1 MPSNMSPYQQRQYID
16 ARNYSN
22 HMNQMNHE
30 QAARMRH
37 FQAVNQAAA
46 AAAMNQANYG
56 QPQPR
61 MPMQNAM
68 ATPPPPSQSPAAQ
81 MSHVAIKAPI
91 NMHPNFN
98 ININLRSASP
108 ALPAMMAN
116 DVTPVKKEMNDRHLR
131 QALSAA
137 NVPSVSPLSS
147 MMSLTREV
155 RIDTVETTKPLF
167 RKIRPLSNVG
177 HVDNRKIMMSLKS
190 GLLAETT
197 WAFDVLNVLSHN
209 GAFKLTTC
217 PSLLT
222 NLLDYYKCFLNS
234 IFDDLFD
241 ANTENDFKLIKTVKS
256 VAPAAVEEN
265 SDHAPDMCKEEFES
279 LIRKDE
285 KVYLLDSTN
294 YTFKSRSGLPV
305 QVKNEPRAYSSTGL
319 PLVNEITIVEDT
331 GDFKFFQDVNGLP
344 TNHIVTNM
352 DPIKE
357 LINFA
362 PKSRAEKSKSV
373 LLNGDAE
380 AAVQKNGNGTAVAS
394 AASEGSS
401 DSRRCKRKLEWDT
414 EAELYRVNT
423 NTALCPRRESIEML
437 IKRCHCLSTI
447 IRNFSFLQD
456 NAIIMARYTSLQLVL
471 ARLLAFSHEHYE
483 KKNFARILKDQ
494 QNKSREKENQE
505 AAEIFTDH
513 CFDSLHLIRMNT
525 LVCLSNMSEYLDLA
539 SYPDKI
545 ILPLLDGLLH
555 WGVCPSG
562 YARDTH
568 PPDNLS
574 YQLLA
579 LETIAKLSMKV
590 SNIDLF
596 LATPPFSRIEEFYKV
611 LVGLLNRDEEQVLRE
626 LSIVILSNFAAADV
640 LSARIILH
648 QDYSI
653 YNLIMFIEQ
662 YDYTKKAQLYNRFA
676 GFMEPFTITY
686 MLKQAATTMRTLA
699 TECDRQDLHLIKK
712 FEDRIVDLTTSHVL
726 DSEVSQVL
734 ADLIFILANSEK
746 SK

>member
-1 MPSNMSPYQQRQYID
+1 MPSNMSPYPQRHYID
-16 ARNYSN
+16 ARNYGN
-22 HMNQMNHE
+22 QMNQMNHE
-30 QAARMRH
+30 QAARMRQ
-37 FQAVNQAAA
+37 FQAANQAA
-46 AAAMNQANYG
+46 MNSTNYG
-56 QPQPR
+56 QSQPR
-61 MPMQNAM
+61 LPMQNAM

-81 MSHVAIKAPI
+81 MSQVTIKAPVS
-91 NMHPNFN
+91 MHPNFN
-98 ININLRSASP
+98 INIHMRSASP
-108 ALPAMMAN
+108 LPVPPAMMVN
-116 DVTPVKKEMNDRHLR
+116 DVTPIRKELNDRHLR

-137 NVPSVSPLSS
+137 NVPAVSPIPS
-147 MMSLTREV
+147 MITMSKEV
-155 RIDTVETTKPLF
+155 RLDTVETTRPLF
-167 RKIRPLSNVG
+167 KKIRPLSNIG

-241 ANTENDFKLIKTVKS
+241 SEMANDCIQIKPLNTVVENDS
-256 VAPAAVEEN
+256 
-265 SDHAPDMCKEEFES
+265 PDMCKEEFDT

-305 QVKNEPRAYSSTGL
+305 QVKNEPRANSSTGL
-319 PLVNEITIVEDT
+319 PLVNDITIVEDT
-331 GDFKFFQDVNGLP
+331 GDFKFFKDVNGLP

-352 DPIKE
+352 DPIRE
-357 LINFA
+357 LRNSSA
-362 PKSRAEKSKSV
+362 DKSKFH
-373 LLNGDAE
+373 LNGDAV
-380 AAVQKNGNGTAVAS
+380 VQENGNGN
-394 AASEGSS
+394 ASEEVSK
-401 DSRRCKRKLEWDT
+401 RCKRKLEWDS
-414 EAELYRVNT
+414 EAELYRVST
-423 NTALCPRRESIEML
+423 NTTLCPRRESLELLM
-437 IKRCHCLSTI
+437 KRCHCLSTI

-456 NAIIMARYTSLQLVL
+456 NAIMMARYSALLLVL

-483 KKNFARILKDQ
+483 KKSFSRILREVEE
-494 QNKSREKENQE
+494 KSQEKENKE
-505 AAEIFTDH
+505 AVEIFTD
-513 CFDSLHLIRMNT
+513 FSFESLHLIRMNT
-525 LVCLSNMSEYLDLA
+525 FVCISNMSEYLDLA

-545 ILPLLDGLLH
+545 ILPMLDSMLH
-555 WGVCPSG
+555 WAVCPSA
-562 YARDTH
+562 YAKDPH

-574 YQLLA
+574 FQLLA

-596 LATPPFSRIEEFYKV
+596 LATPPFSRIEEFYKI
-611 LVGLLNRDEEQVLRE
+611 LVGLLSRDEEQVLRE

-648 QDYSI
+648 LNYSI
-653 YNLIMFIEQ
+653 NNLLTFIEQ
-662 YDYTKKAQLYNRFA
+662 FDYTRKAQLYNRFA

-686 MLKQAATTMRTLA
+686 MLKQTAATIRTLA
-699 TECDRQDLHLIKK
+699 TDCDRQDLHLIKK
-712 FEDRIVDLTTSHVL
+712 YEERIVDLTTSHVL
-726 DSEVSQVL
+726 DPEVTQVL

-746 SK
+746 SNNK